1 MPRSRSVDMPTLS
14 GTMSGSALRGCSSGG
29 ARASVRASTTA
40 ISPAR
45 LTRLRPEDEIDGT
58 EDAQSGPEVVE
69 LHRLAHVQQ
78 REGHEHG
85 EGEHFLQDLEL
96 REAHY
101 LIANAIRGDLEHVL
115 EERDAPA
122 SQGRHPPGLRAH
134 VSEVRIPRERHED
147 VRA

>member
-1 MPRSRSVDMPTLS
+1 MLRSRSVDIPTLS
-14 GTMSGSALRGCSSGG
+14 GTMSGSALRGWSTGA
-29 ARASVRASTTA
+29 ARASVMASTAA

-85 EGEHFLQDLEL
+85 EGEHFLQDLEDRKSTRL
-96 REAHY
+96 NSSHGYISYAVFC
-101 LIANAIRGDLEHVL
+101 LKKKKKMN
-115 EERDAPA
+115 
-122 SQGRHPPGLRAH
+122 
-134 VSEVRIPRERHED
+134 
-147 VRA
+147 